1 MGLQKLV
8 RDSQLAAEEMGSEW
22 PLAETGAAL
31 GPHTSTTEGEDRMLV
46 TTREN
51 D

>member
-22 PLAETGAAL
+22 PLADPRAAL
-31 GPHTSTTEGEDRMLV
+31 GPTTFPLINLCV
-46 TTREN
+46 QTT
-51 D
+51 DF